1 MPYSAAAGVPMP
13 RICRPPLNTWQAAAA
28 AAVLAARSARSAF
41 SLLGIDIFLFR
52 IQFTAFF
59 MTRMEI
65 PGVQNECILSAVQE
79 WLKLPWH
86 AKLSEE
92 EAQRGLSYYG
102 SGNSLRR
109 LAKKLLSGHPITVV
123 AIGGSV
129 TAAGGSDPAG
139 VSYIARF
146 FTYINATFPHAGHVL
161 RNKGMGAWSSSQF
174 EPCLQNIVAPVG
186 NFGFLAGCDSY

>member
-1 MPYSAAAGVPMP
+1 MFS
-13 RICRPPLNTWQAAAA
+13 
-28 AAVLAARSARSAF
+28 
-41 SLLGIDIFLFR
+41 SLLYGAEKPGY
-52 IQFTAFF
+52 IQSTKELAYLHYH
-59 MTRMEI
+59 
-65 PGVQNECILSAVQE
+65 CAVQE
-79 WLKLPWH
+79 WLKLPWL

-109 LAKKLLSGHPITVV
+109 LAKKLLSGRPITIV

-129 TAAGGSDPAG
+129 TAGGGTDPAG

-146 FTYINATFPHAGHVL
+146 FSYINATFPHAGHVL

-174 EPCLQNIVAPVG
+174 EPCLQHIVTPVCC
-186 NFGFLAGCDSY
+186 FGFLAGCDAFGCTVETCAGTCSAPTSMPYCFLFCRMLI